1 MARMEVDCNMNKV
14 VNEKPVFISLADM
27 TRLQKPSYK
36 CLENDKEG

>member
-27 TRLQKPSYK
+27 NIKAI
-36 CLENDKEG
+36 NV